1 MRTILIIFGLL
12 ISIGIYA
19 QTVPTP
25 VAKDVDTEQEV
36 DNPGMHQ
43 KLKQRFIDGR
53 VPYMLPILITLIL
66 GLTISIER
74 IIYLNR
80 AHINS
85 QKLLRQ
91 IEPDIVAGN
100 IDAAM
105 ETCRNTRG
113 PVATMLLQGLNRA
126 PYGLDVMEKS
136 ILSAGNAQM
145 SLLERGLTWVSLF
158 ISLAP
163 IFGFFGTVVGIF
175 MVFEEIEVAGDI
187 AVSVVAGGMKVKL
200 ITTIGG
206 LIVAIILQIFYNY
219 IVSKIDNIVYDM
231 EEGAIDFVDMM
242 LKSGYYND
250 KKI

>member
-1 MRTILIIFGLL
+1 MRTILIILGLL
-12 ISIGIYA
+12 FSVSIYA
-19 QTVPTP
+19 QTDAAAT
-25 VAKDVDTEQEV
+25 AKSVDTEQ
-36 DNPGMHQ
+36 DTGNPGMHQ
-43 KLKQRFIDGR
+43 KIKQRFIDGR

-66 GLTISIER
+66 GLALSIER

-85 QKLLRQ
+85 QKLLRD

-100 IDAAM
+100 IEAAM

-113 PVATMLLQGLNRA
+113 PVATMLLQGMNRA

-187 AVSVVAGGMKVKL
+187 AVSIVAGGMKVKL
-200 ITTIGG
+200 ITTIAG
-206 LIVAIILQIFYNY
+206 LIVAIVLQIFYNY

-250 KKI
+250 KKL

>member
-1 MRTILIIFGLL
+1 
-12 ISIGIYA
+12 
-19 QTVPTP
+19 
-25 VAKDVDTEQEV
+25 
-36 DNPGMHQ
+36 
-43 KLKQRFIDGR
+43 
-53 VPYMLPILITLIL
+53 
-66 GLTISIER
+66 
-74 IIYLNR
+74 
-80 AHINS
+80 
-85 QKLLRQ
+85 
-91 IEPDIVAGN
+91 
-100 IDAAM
+100 
-105 ETCRNTRG
+105 
-113 PVATMLLQGLNRA
+113 
-126 PYGLDVMEKS
+126 
-136 ILSAGNAQM
+136 M

>member
-1 MRTILIIFGLL
+1 MRTILIILGLL
-12 ISIGIYA
+12 FSVSIYA
-19 QTVPTP
+19 QTEKAATT
-25 VAKDVDTEQEV
+25 KVDTEQ
-36 DNPGMHQ
+36 DAGNPGMHQ
-43 KLKQRFIDGR
+43 KIKQRFIDGR

-66 GLTISIER
+66 GLALSIER

-100 IDAAM
+100 IEAAM

-113 PVATMLLQGLNRA
+113 PVATMLLQGMNRA

-200 ITTIGG
+200 ITTIAG
-206 LIVAIILQIFYNY
+206 LIVAIVLQIFYNY

-250 KKI
+250 KKL

>member
-1 MRTILIIFGLL
+1 LLSSVSIF
-12 ISIGIYA
+12 A
-19 QTVPTP
+19 QTTP
-25 VAKDVDTEQEV
+25 PPAAKTADTEQAT
-36 DNPGMHQ
+36 DNPGMHH
-43 KLKQRFIDGR
+43 KIKQRFIDGR
-53 VPYMLPILITLIL
+53 VPYMLPILITLVL
-66 GLTISIER
+66 GLALSIER

-91 IEPDIVAGN
+91 IEPGILAGN
-100 IDAAM
+100 IEAAM

-113 PVATMLLQGLNRA
+113 PVATMLLQGMNRA

-136 ILSAGNAQM
+136 ILSSGNAQM
-145 SLLERGLTWVSLF
+145 SLLERGLTWISLF

-175 MVFEEIEVAGDI
+175 IVFEEIEVAGDI
-187 AVSVVAGGMKVKL
+187 AVSLVAGGMKVKL

-250 KKI
+250 KKL

>member
-1 MRTILIIFGLL
+1 MRTILIILSLL
-12 ISIGIYA
+12 LSVSIFA
-19 QTVPTP
+19 QTAPP
-25 VAKDVDTEQEV
+25 PAAKTADTEQAT

-43 KLKQRFIDGR
+43 KIKQRFIDGR
-53 VPYMLPILITLIL
+53 VPYMLPILITLVL
-66 GLTISIER
+66 GLALSIER

-100 IDAAM
+100 LEAAM

-113 PVATMLLQGLNRA
+113 PVATMLLQGMNRA

-136 ILSAGNAQM
+136 ILSSGNAQM
-145 SLLERGLTWVSLF
+145 SLLERGLTWISLF

-175 MVFEEIEVAGDI
+175 IVFEEIEVAGDI
-187 AVSVVAGGMKVKL
+187 AVSLVAGGMKVKL

-250 KKI
+250 KKL